1 MASSLLEQL
10 SADLEVLSEHLRAG
24 LDEFGTL
31 YCYLEGGRGGRT
43 YLLHA
48 PYQEALP
55 VLQALNGLS
64 FRGRILL
71 ALDPSPLS
79 PTLEGLPLSGP
90 TRAPL
95 AHLLEK
101 TRPDR
106 LLLAFPGEGLGQ
118 GFPGGKET
126 AGKSDGAAPG
136 WQPLEAEGE
145 PLTLHVEAP
154 TGLVYRE
161 VRAYGPWE
169 SPPLNLDLPI
179 SPGPYWGS
187 VGLALGIPTYG
198 VGLVNLRASLEALF
212 SLW

>member
-1 MASSLLEQL
+1 MVSSLLEQL
-10 SADLEVLSEHLRAG
+10 SADLEVLSEHVRAG

-31 YCYLEGGRGGRT
+31 YGYLEGGRGGRT

-48 PYQEALP
+48 PYEEALA
-55 VLQALNGLS
+55 VLQALNGLA

-79 PTLEGLPLSGP
+79 PTLEGLPLTGP

-95 AHLLEK
+95 AHLLER

-118 GFPGGKET
+118 SFPGAKET
-126 AGKSDGAAPG
+126 AEG
-136 WQPLEAEGE
+136 WLPLDAEGE
-145 PLTLHVEAP
+145 PLALHVEAP
-154 TGLVYRE
+154 TGLLYRE

-169 SPPLNLDLPI
+169 SPPLSLDLPI